1 MAKSP
6 TLLMLIACMFI
17 ACIGAE
23 IILDKSLKGV
33 DILHLNATTTN
44 ELSPRA
50 LPVTRRNLGR
60 IACGEHDVHAG
71 RRITQQWK
79 LARAS
84 CRNDK
89 DFHVKCRQYIPNN
102 GDLKEED
109 SQCSPTETCGEDNYT
124 NVWGRTSTDVFC
136 QSNDEDREDSWSI
149 TSSDT
154 GKNACGP
161 GLTNKS
167 LRPIPEGNEKLSIS
181 IQFYNG
187 MSTGKR
193 RTNVSKAWLQSNK
206 KGIIKTLYSVNGLFW
221 RGTLNPSET
230 IQACFIHDTKNDAF
244 VAYEDWTTF

>member
-17 ACIGAE
+17 ACTGAE

-33 DILHLNATTTN
+33 DILHPNATTTN

-60 IACGEHDVHAG
+60 SICAEHDVRAG
-71 RRITQQWK
+71 NRITQEWK
-79 LARAS
+79 LSRAS
-84 CRNDK
+84 CSNDK
-89 DFHVKCRQYIPNN
+89 DFHVTCRQHIPNN
-102 GDLKEED
+102 GQLKEED
-109 SQCSPTETCGEDNYT
+109 DHCHPTETCGEDSYT
-124 NVWGRTSTDVFC
+124 NVWGVASTDVFC
-136 QSNDEDREDSWSI
+136 QSNDEDREDSWS
-149 TSSDT
+149 TSSSDT
-154 GKNACGP
+154 GKTVCGP
-161 GLTNKS
+161 GLTNKD

-187 MSTGKR
+187 MNAGKR
-193 RTNVSKAWLQSNK
+193 RTNVGKAWLQSNK

-221 RGTLNPSET
+221 RGILNPSET
-230 IQACFIHDTKNDAF
+230 MQACFVRASKDDAF